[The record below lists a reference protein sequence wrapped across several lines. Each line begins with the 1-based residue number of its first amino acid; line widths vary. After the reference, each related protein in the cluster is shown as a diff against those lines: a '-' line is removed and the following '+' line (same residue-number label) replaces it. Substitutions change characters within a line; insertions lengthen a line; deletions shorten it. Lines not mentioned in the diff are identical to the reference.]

1 MTLLAMFSHDAQLNY
16 YGTVLAT
23 CSSDEVI
30 KLFDVT
36 NKKQVQIAELR
47 GHRGPVWGLSWSHPM
62 HGNLLASC
70 SYDKTVIIWGQQ
82 EGKWHKVYEYTEHG
96 SSVNCVCWAP
106 HEYGLIL
113 ASGSSDGSISVLT
126 YTTTGNWEAKKILD
140 AHSVGVNAVSW
151 APAIN
156 ASFML
161 NPSLNQTVNSLV
173 KRLASGGCD
182 CLVKIWRYSEPHL
195 RDDEAVI
202 CPTIDIADRLGY
214 QHILSISPPDE
225 NIVEQIPAP
234 RPRLYPRG
242 LLPCRKAEEGVGQQE
257 TVFRT
262 RAQKKEAVIVSA
274 TETVGTQH
282 SAPGSVHRPFFPT
295 APDCMC
301 FSVFREDQSSGRN
314 WIEEARL
321 EGHTDW
327 VRDVAWSPSLS
338 LSRQLIASCGQ
349 DCRVIIWQSQR
360 DVNGQSASEQLGNTV
375 EPAVWKL
382 LPLQTYSDVVWHV
395 SWSLTGNILAVS
407 GGDNK
412 VDFGGGG
419 GGGGNYGEK
428 LCTNPPECR
437 FARRMASAFQ
447 WGRKPYEVVCPIVKP
462 AVPRLTV
469 IVILLVTPSVTTLSD
484 FVGTVPGLRALYLR
498 PYGGIGRPAAEEET
512 LQTWR

>member
-1 MTLLAMFSHDAQLNY
+1 MVSVYQTIDTSHEDLIHDAQLNY

-36 NKKQVQIAELR
+36 NKKQVLIAELR

-82 EGKWHKVYEYTEHG
+82 EGKWRKVYEYAGHE
-96 SSVNCVCWAP
+96 SSVNSVCWAP

-113 ASGSSDGSISVLT
+113 ASGSSDGSISILT
-126 YTTTGNWEAKKILD
+126 CTATGNWEAKKIPD
-140 AHSVGVNAVSW
+140 AHTVGVNAVSW

-156 ASFML
+156 ANFML

-182 CLVKIWRYSEPHL
+182 CLVKIWR
-195 RDDEAVI
+195 
-202 CPTIDIADRLGY
+202 
-214 QHILSISPPDE
+214 
-225 NIVEQIPAP
+225 
-234 RPRLYPRG
+234 
-242 LLPCRKAEEGVGQQE
+242 
-257 TVFRT
+257 
-262 RAQKKEAVIVSA
+262 
-274 TETVGTQH
+274 
-282 SAPGSVHRPFFPT
+282 
-295 APDCMC
+295 
-301 FSVFREDQSSGRN
+301 EDHDSGRN
-314 WIEEARL
+314 WTEEARL

-360 DVNGQSASEQLGNTV
+360 GASGQTASEQLGDTA

-412 VDFGGGG
+412 VTLWKENLE
-419 GGGGNYGEK
+419 GNWISLSEITRGRQPANAYVNDAGAM
-428 LCTNPPECR
+428 NG
-437 FARRMASAFQ
+437 AFT
-447 WGRKPYEVVCPIVKP
+447 RDSLAP
-462 AVPRLTV
+462 AVCNTNSNYFEPV
-469 IVILLVTPSVTTLSD
+469 AP
-484 FVGTVPGLRALYLR
+484 
-498 PYGGIGRPAAEEET
+498 
-512 LQTWR
+512 